1 MFENTTERAHS
12 IKQSFISALNCINIQ
27 TIYILLETWILC
39 VEQINVG
46 VVTSV
51 RRTIPIALCV
61 TDFHHPFSRENYN
74 KIRYDLIN
82 YRITTPFYSP

>member
-12 IKQSFISALNCINIQ
+12 IKQLFISALNCFNIQ

-39 VEQINVG
+39 VEQINV
-46 VVTSV
+46 VVLTSV

-61 TDFHHPFSRENYN
+61 TDFHLPFSRENYN
-74 KIRYDLIN
+74 SIRYDLIN
-82 YRITTPFYSP
+82 YKITTPFYSP